1 MTRQI
6 VVIGAGIV
14 GAALA
19 SDLSE
24 RSDDLQIIVL
34 EQGPSDQLLGS
45 TGHAP
50 GFVGLLGETA
60 MATELARASA
70 SIYEEIHLDGQ
81 AAFDRVGGLEVAC
94 TTTAMTNL
102 QRRAVLAEA
111 AGLPVRVLDA
121 GSTVA
126 LAPELINPHGC
137 VGGVLYPA
145 DGTAR
150 ADVITSV
157 LKTKAEL
164 AGALTHSAKAL
175 DLSLEVDGSWP

>member
-24 RSDDLQIIVL
+24 RNDLQIIVL
-34 EQGPSDQLLGS
+34 EQGPSDRLLGS

-60 MATELARASA
+60 VATELARASA
-70 SIYEEIHLDGQ
+70 SIYEQLHLDGQ
-81 AAFDRVGGLEVAC
+81 AASDRVGGLEVAC

-111 AGLPVRVLDA
+111 AGCRYVC
-121 GSTVA
+121 STPG
-126 LAPELINPHGC
+126 APSPWR
-137 VGGVLYPA
+137 P
-145 DGTAR
+145 
-150 ADVITSV
+150 S
-157 LKTKAEL
+157 
-164 AGALTHSAKAL
+164 
-175 DLSLEVDGSWP
+175 